1 MTFDPQKVGKSL
13 TTAGDATAST
23 GEKLITAS
31 KFTKRVARA
40 LSADGDVVPSL
51 QSVEAGTR
59 STRNLL
65 GLAVPPLRAV
75 DTALRGI
82 RIPTIT
88 ARTAAVTFPVVGR
101 LRFVTGVTIGTA
113 RPFLAA
119 AASVRAVANNLNNV
133 RAALLTVANA
143 MRDLRRA
150 MPDIRDSLRAN
161 ADDMAAAGKSLQDSG
176 KALQDAGAALGG

>member
-1 MTFDPQKVGKSL
+1 MAFDPQNVGKSL

-51 QSVEAGTR
+51 QSVETGTR

-65 GLAVPPLRAV
+65 GLTVPPLRA
-75 DTALRGI
+75 GHS
-82 RIPTIT
+82 P
-88 ARTAAVTFPVVGR
+88 ARDQDSDDHRADRRRVGR

-143 MRDLRRA
+143 MRNLRRA

-161 ADDMAAAGKSLQDSG
+161 ADDIATAGKSLQDSV

>member
-1 MTFDPQKVGKSL
+1 MAFDPQNVGKSL

-51 QSVEAGTR
+51 QSVETGTR

-65 GLAVPPLRAV
+65 GLTVPPLRA
-75 DTALRGI
+75 GHS
-82 RIPTIT
+82 P
-88 ARTAAVTFPVVGR
+88 ARDQDSDDHRADRRRVGR

-119 AASVRAVANNLNNV
+119 AASVRAVANNLEQCPG
-133 RAALLTVANA
+133 RPPDGGE
-143 MRDLRRA
+143 RDA
-150 MPDIRDSLRAN
+150 QSS
-161 ADDMAAAGKSLQDSG
+161 AGHARHSG
-176 KALQDAGAALGG
+176 QPARQCR